1 MIQPLGFGYLPLFSG
16 LIFLPFLW
24 CLRNWIGQNV
34 RSGVSVISYGKT
46 RVKLLANLV
55 LRKFL
60 KEKRK
65 LKAADGTLLTPLL
78 HSLKCRKSD
87 LNSNTEQPVNVLEFQ
102 THTLFP
108 LISPVSLP
116 WVSPLG
122 NSYLQISVYLHSDES
137 WELRHITRSIWE
149 NGKSCLPPWSYLGMR
164 NICYHPFSNRVFD
177 AFIFPVLL
185 WIFSAQ
191 QNIFCKE
198 VIENKVW

>member
-1 MIQPLGFGYLPLFSG
+1 MEKPEWNFWLTQYLGK
-16 LIFLPFLW
+16 
-24 CLRNWIGQNV
+24 V
-34 RSGVSVISYGKT
+34 
-46 RVKLLANLV
+46 
-55 LRKFL
+55 L
-60 KEKRK
+60 KEMRK

-78 HSLKCRKSD
+78 PSLKCRKSA

-102 THTLFP
+102 THPLFP

-116 WVSPLG
+116 WVSPPG
-122 NSYLQISVYLHSDES
+122 NSYLQISEYLHSDES

-149 NGKSCLPPWSYLGMR
+149 NGKSFCLPPRSYLGMR

-177 AFIFPVLL
+177 AFIFSPLL
-185 WIFSAQ
+185 RIFSAQ

>member
-1 MIQPLGFGYLPLFSG
+1 MEKPEWNFWLTQYLGK
-16 LIFLPFLW
+16 
-24 CLRNWIGQNV
+24 V
-34 RSGVSVISYGKT
+34 
-46 RVKLLANLV
+46 
-55 LRKFL
+55 L

-87 LNSNTEQPVNVLEFQ
+87 LNSNIEQLVNVLEFQ

-108 LISPVSLP
+108 LVSPVSLP
-116 WVSPLG
+116 WVSPPG

-137 WELRHITRSIWE
+137 WELRHITRSILE
-149 NGKSCLPPWSYLGMR
+149 NGKSFCLPPRSYLRMR

-177 AFIFPVLL
+177 EFIFPTLL

-191 QNIFCKE
+191 QNIFSKE